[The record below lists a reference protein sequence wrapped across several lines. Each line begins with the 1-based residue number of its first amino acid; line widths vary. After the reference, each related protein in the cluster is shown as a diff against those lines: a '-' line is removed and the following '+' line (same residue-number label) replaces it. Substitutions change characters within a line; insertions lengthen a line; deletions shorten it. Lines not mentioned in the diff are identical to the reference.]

1 MCPRENSST
10 IALCGIWRIGHS
22 NGDSGQSSDMKR
34 SSALSSREDNTPR
47 PSRYV
52 LPQDLDAAIR
62 RLPDADLDRLATAV
76 LDERTRRRGQPPARE
91 ESHRGRPDE
100 SSSPSLPQGKVNAVR
115 AAFAAGVTPNRI
127 AREFGLSRS
136 DVNKVLASKN
146 R

>member
-1 MCPRENSST
+1 MAIPPNRLSEPKLSS
-10 IALCGIWRIGHS
+10 
-22 NGDSGQSSDMKR
+22 SGEQEFSS
-34 SSALSSREDNTPR
+34 SSALSSPAVGRDVEAER